1 MSYYCETKCLLHN
14 LLLVT
19 FFSSQNGNLNVVG
32 LDLRIYVLGINLSI
46 PSCTFRRAYLVR
58 DIQAGVSKQARREHD
73 LGMLLYRSAAGEIL
87 QPGR

>member
-19 FFSSQNGNLNVVG
+19 FFSPQNGNLNVVG
-32 LDLRIYVLGINLSI
+32 LGLRIYVLGINLSI
-46 PSCTFRRAYLVR
+46 SSWTFRRAYLVR

-73 LGMLLYRSAAGEIL
+73 LGMLLYRSAGGEIL
-87 QPGR
+87 QPRR